1 MIYRFRAIIIHFHII
16 GIDKADSYIDS
27 VDIVCRLFT
36 LHMYCAVTVLT
47 PRRAVVQSL
56 ESCSP
61 GYPPHCQCAYSST
74 DEALQDQAFTWS

>member
-1 MIYRFRAIIIHFHII
+1 MIYRFKAIIIHFHII

-47 PRRAVVQSL
+47 
-56 ESCSP
+56 
-61 GYPPHCQCAYSST
+61 
-74 DEALQDQAFTWS
+74 LQDVQ